1 MRGDGALEYDDGDF
15 PPQDER
21 VVGDDDDDDFPHREG
36 SPPGGIA
43 PPEGKVLLPKF
54 RLETAVLH
62 PESPL
67 LIFFLGQNDLH
78 TRRGA
83 PEVGR

>member
-36 SPPGGIA
+36 SPPA
-43 PPEGKVLLPKF
+43 EQLFRSPSLVPPRF
-54 RLETAVLH
+54 RLVAAESR
-62 PESPL
+62 PERLPI
-67 LIFFLGQNDLH
+67 IFFSSKDFI
-78 TRRGA
+78 
-83 PEVGR
+83 